1 LSGNGYNHY
10 GSCKNASAFL
20 EAKVM
25 RYKSD
30 LTDEQFMTVQT
41 SEEQNR
47 VKELEMRIRNKNN

>member
-1 LSGNGYNHY
+1 
-10 GSCKNASAFL
+10 
-20 EAKVM
+20 M